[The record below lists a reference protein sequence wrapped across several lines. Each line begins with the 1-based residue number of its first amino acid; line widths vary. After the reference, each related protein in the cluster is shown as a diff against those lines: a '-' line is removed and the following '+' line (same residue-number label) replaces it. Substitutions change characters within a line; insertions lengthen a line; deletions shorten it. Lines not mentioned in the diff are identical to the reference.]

1 MTMSANHPTAHVPAM
16 TIGYGLR
23 AAAARQPS
31 KIALTD
37 HDGRARTYRDF
48 IANVNRVA
56 NYVSTGLGLGRGD
69 HSALMSTN
77 SIEFI
82 EITIG
87 LSEACVPAAMINP
100 SSTPDEVA
108 YICNDSQARILFIQK
123 EFEEIVRAADLP
135 SVEHIIVIEHDLPN
149 ILSSASEAELELDLT
164 AEDIYTIPYTSGTTG
179 KPKGVLLSHRSRVMM
194 MLFAQAGSYGVYN
207 SECRGLAMSPFYN
220 GGGLSNAICPI
231 FFGGSCH
238 ILPRFMAKPM
248 LDAIQ
253 ERRIT
258 NMFVVPTQFHALFK
272 LGDEALEKYDR
283 SSLKLINCSAAAL
296 PQATK
301 EKVVEYFGPDVL
313 FDAYG
318 STEFGSA
325 TVLRPTD
332 QLRKLS
338 CVGLPQP
345 GVQLKLLADDG
356 TEVATGEVGE
366 VCVKSPWL
374 CSGYWNRPEET
385 SALMKKGWMTVGDLG
400 RRDEEG
406 YLYIVDRK
414 KNVIISGG
422 QNIFPG
428 EVEDTLYHHPGIHQ
442 VAIVGK
448 PDDYWGE
455 SVVAFIV
462 PEKGAS
468 LSPDELKTYCKERLS
483 GYKVPKEYF
492 FRDELPKNG
501 TGKIMHR
508 ALKDEL
514 VRAK

>member
-1 MTMSANHPTAHVPAM
+1 MIPSDYTPPV
-16 TIGYGLR
+16 TIGFGLR
-23 AAAARQPS
+23 TAAARQPG
-31 KIALTD
+31 KVALSD
-37 HDGRARTYRDF
+37 HAGRERTYRDF

-56 NYVSTGLGLGRGD
+56 NYINAGLGLGRGD
-69 HSALMSTN
+69 HAALMSTN

-100 SSTPDEVA
+100 SSTPDEIA
-108 YICNDSQARILFIQK
+108 YICNDSQARVLFVEA
-123 EFEEIVRAADLP
+123 EFEDMVRAPDLP
-135 SVEHIIVIEHDLPN
+135 SVEHIVVIENDLN
-149 ILSSASEAELELDLT
+149 DIYAAASATELGLELS

-179 KPKGVLLSHRSRVMM
+179 KPKGVLLSHRARVMM

-207 SECRGLAMSPFYN
+207 SDCRGLAMSPFYN
-220 GGGLSNAICPI
+220 GGGFSNAICPL

-238 ILPRFMAKPM
+238 ILPRFMAEPM
-248 LDAIQ
+248 LRAIH

-258 NMFVVPTQFHALFK
+258 NMFVVPTQFHAMFK
-272 LGDEALEKYDR
+272 LGEQTLSKFDR
-283 SSLKLINCSAAAL
+283 SSLKLLNSSAAAL

-301 EKVVEYFGPDVL
+301 EKVVEYFGPNVL

-325 TVLRPTD
+325 TVLRPAD

-345 GVQLKLLADDG
+345 GVFLRLLSDDG
-356 TEVATGEVGE
+356 EEVAPGEVGE
-366 VCVKSPWL
+366 VCVRSPWF
-374 CSGYWNRPEET
+374 CSGYWNRPDET
-385 SALMKKGWMTVGDLG
+385 EALMKNGWMTVGDLG
-400 RRDEEG
+400 RQDDEG

-428 EVEDTLYHHPGIHQ
+428 EVEDVLYHYPGVHE
-442 VAIVGK
+442 VAIVGR

-455 SVVAFIV
+455 SVVAFIAA
-462 PEKGAS
+462 KDGANLDAEEIKS
-468 LSPDELKTYCKERLS
+468 FCKARLS
-483 GYKVPKEYF
+483 GYKIPKEF
-492 FRDELPKNG
+492 IFRSDLPKNG
-501 TGKIMHR
+501 TGKILHR
-508 ALKDEL
+508 KLKEEL
-514 VRAK
+514 AEAT

>member
-1 MTMSANHPTAHVPAM
+1 MDALADHPSAHIPAV

-23 AAAARQPS
+23 AAAARAPQ
-31 KIALTD
+31 KIALSD
-37 HDGRARTYRDF
+37 DRGRERSYRDF

-56 NYVSTGLGLGRGD
+56 NYVNGGLGLGRGD
-69 HSALMSTN
+69 HGALMSTN

-100 SSTPDEVA
+100 ASTADEVA
-108 YICNDSQARILFIQK
+108 YICNDSGARVLFVEQA
-123 EFEEIVRAADLP
+123 FEDTVRAADLQT
-135 SVEHIIVIEHDLPN
+135 VEHIIVIEKDLAG
-149 ILSSASEAELELDLT
+149 IYASSSARELGLDLS

-220 GGGLSNAICPI
+220 GGGFSNAICPI
-231 FFGGSCH
+231 FFGGTCH
-238 ILPRFMAKPM
+238 ILPRFQAEPM
-248 LDAIQ
+248 LDAIH
-253 ERRIT
+253 ERKIT
-258 NMFVVPTQFHALFK
+258 NMFVVPTQFHAMFK
-272 LGDEALEKYDR
+272 LGEKKLSQYDR
-283 SSLKLINCSAAAL
+283 SSLRLLNSSAAAL

-301 EKVVEYFGPDVL
+301 EKVVEYFGSDVL

-325 TVLRPTD
+325 TVLRPAD
-332 QLRKLS
+332 QLRKKS

-345 GVQLKLLADDG
+345 GVILKLLSEDG
-356 TEVATGEVGE
+356 DEVAPGEVGE
-366 VCVKSPWL
+366 VCVKSPWF
-374 CSGYWNRPEET
+374 CSGYWNKPEET
-385 SALMKKGWMTVGDLG
+385 KALMQHGFMSVGDLG
-400 RRDEEG
+400 RLDDEG

-428 EVEDTLYHHPGIHQ
+428 EVEDVLYHHPGVHEAA
-442 VAIVGK
+442 VVGK
-448 PDDYWGE
+448 PDEYWGE
-455 SVVAFIV
+455 SVAAFLV
-462 PEKGAS
+462 PEPGS
-468 LSPDELKTYCKERLS
+468 ELSADALKAYCKERLS
-483 GYKVPKEYF
+483 GYKVPKDF
-492 FRDELPKNG
+492 IFRTELPKNG

-514 VRAK
+514 AGKT